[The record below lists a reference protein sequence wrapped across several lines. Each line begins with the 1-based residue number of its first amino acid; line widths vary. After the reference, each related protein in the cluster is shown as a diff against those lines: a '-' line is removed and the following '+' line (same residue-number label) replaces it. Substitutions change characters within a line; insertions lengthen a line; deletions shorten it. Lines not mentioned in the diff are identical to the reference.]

1 MKVQSIQL
9 RHCYHFSDIK
19 IKFDPTQRPIS
30 IILGDQAS
38 GKTAIIKNIYQA
50 LTWFAARAKDLRT
63 AGVVMLDSD
72 IKHKHIQAKIDI
84 CVQYPMDI
92 GSIEQAATVQHNEE
106 GLCEW
111 QLYKTLTS
119 KGVGHSKALTTQL
132 ESLVHLYQQAIK
144 QDPAQGMP
152 MVAYYPSDRFINEVN
167 LLSKN
172 NPAVL
177 QTHAAY
183 ELAALPYTTF
193 ARFFEWFREIS
204 DIENARLAQVF
215 QKIQTNQKLSSHH
228 DQEDLVAKLLN
239 LEAEMQLPS
248 LKALKKAIQ
257 TLFPSISDIYIEYTP
272 KIQLMLVQNGQE
284 IPFSQLSNS
293 YRQWLCLVG
302 DIVRRLCLLN
312 PHSIDPCLD
321 GEGILLIDNID
332 AQVDEDFVQNV
343 LSRLHEAFPQ
353 IQIIASACSELILNN
368 EVDVQHFKLEN
379 RKIVE
384 IEQNQ
389 IREQYDELFAQLM
402 ANDLQDD
409 QISEVNRPTDTLDG
423 LRLFEHFKNLS
434 VSEKQRFIEYLQAG
448 DLSSISSP

>member
-84 CVQYPMDI
+84 CVQYPTDI

-132 ESLVHLYQQAIK
+132 EALVHLYQQAIK

-215 QKIQTNQKLSSHH
+215 QKIQTKQKLSSHH

-248 LKALKKAIQ
+248 LKALKKAIH

-368 EVDVQHFKLEN
+368 DVDVQHFKLEN

-384 IEQNQ
+384 IDQNQ

>member
-84 CVQYPMDI
+84 CVQYPTDI

-132 ESLVHLYQQAIK
+132 EALVHLYQQAIK

-215 QKIQTNQKLSSHH
+215 QKIQTKQKLSSHH

-248 LKALKKAIQ
+248 LKALKKAIH

-384 IEQNQ
+384 VEQNQ

-409 QISEVNRPTDTLDG
+409 QITEVSRSTDTLDG
-423 LRLFEHFKNLS
+423 LRLFEYFKNLS